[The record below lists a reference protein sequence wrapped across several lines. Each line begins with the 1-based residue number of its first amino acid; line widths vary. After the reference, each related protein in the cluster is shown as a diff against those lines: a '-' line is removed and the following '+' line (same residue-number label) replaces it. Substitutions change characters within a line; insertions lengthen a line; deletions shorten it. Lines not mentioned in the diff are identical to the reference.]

1 MTGIV
6 KLINESKKLA
16 AVETSYGDYMVLS
29 LIDNNAIINIGDKL
43 EGELTSIGE
52 QNAFNISKG
61 ERVMIDIE
69 ETYLTRETAEAL
81 LKQA

>member
-16 AVETSYGDYMVLS
+16 AIETSYGDYMVLS
-29 LIDNNAIINIGDKL
+29 LIDNKSKIDIGDKL
-43 EGELTSIGE
+43 EGELTSMGE
-52 QNAFNISKG
+52 QNAFNITKG

-69 ETYLTRETAEAL
+69 ETYLTRETAEAVIS
-81 LKQA
+81 

>member
-16 AVETSYGDYMVLS
+16 AVETSYGDYMILR
-29 LIDNNAIINIGDKL
+29 LIDNNVTIDIGDKL
-43 EGELTSIGE
+43 EGELTSMGE
-52 QNAFNISKG
+52 QNAFNITKG

-69 ETYLTRETAEAL
+69 ETYLTRETAETL
-81 LKQA
+81 IK

>member
-16 AVETSYGDYMVLS
+16 AIETSYGDYMVLS
-29 LIDNNAIINIGDKL
+29 LIDNKSQIDIGDKL
-43 EGELTSIGE
+43 EGELTSMGE
-52 QNAFNISKG
+52 QNAFNITKG

-69 ETYLTRETAEAL
+69 ETYLTRETAEAII
-81 LKQA
+81 K